1 MKGSSVYTFIFVMWI
16 LIILGGGISILILA
30 PISISGYGEFDL
42 ILSSGIKAIV
52 AFGLVVAWILILTKI
67 KNWIFETELKN

>member
-67 KNWIFETELKN
+67 KNWIFETELKD